1 MDVILITGG
10 AGFIGANLVRLLAA
24 SGRRIRVLDN
34 FSTGKALNLS
44 GMSLELV
51 AGDITDPRQV
61 DAAMADSR
69 IVVHLAAHTGVLESV
84 KDPEYDMGI
93 NVGGTVNLLQSAVR
107 HGVERF
113 IFASTGGAIVGEV
126 DPPVHENMVPRPV
139 SPYGAS
145 KLSGEG
151 YCSAFWASYGLKT
164 TSLRFS
170 NAYGPFSYDKGSVI
184 AKFFRL
190 ILAGEEL
197 IIYGDGEQTRDFIYV
212 EDLCKAIITALD
224 ADLPYG
230 QPIQLGT
237 GVETSIN
244 ELITL
249 MREVVQ
255 DIPFPPV
262 KFVPPKAGEVK
273 RNYVSRERAQEY
285 LNFTPRFD
293 LRSGLQ
299 LTLEWFY
306 GSNRSEPE
314 TVGSEMGMSP

>member
-145 KLSGEG
+145 KLSGKDQAKELG
-151 YCSAFWASYGLKT
+151 DDAAFIVRK
-164 TSLRFS
+164 R
-170 NAYGPFSYDKGSVI
+170 PV
-184 AKFFRL
+184 
-190 ILAGEEL
+190 
-197 IIYGDGEQTRDFIYV
+197 
-212 EDLCKAIITALD
+212 
-224 ADLPYG
+224 
-230 QPIQLGT
+230 
-237 GVETSIN
+237 SIGK
-244 ELITL
+244 
-249 MREVVQ
+249 
-255 DIPFPPV
+255 P
-262 KFVPPKAGEVK
+262 
-273 RNYVSRERAQEY
+273 
-285 LNFTPRFD
+285 
-293 LRSGLQ
+293 
-299 LTLEWFY
+299 
-306 GSNRSEPE
+306 
-314 TVGSEMGMSP
+314 